1 MRKLLSGL
9 VLLCVVCTSLFAAQK
24 PLPSDQIPHGL
35 GVNIHFRH
43 GGKQLDMIRDAGFK
57 IIRMDLTWGAVE
69 RQKGKYRFKE
79 VGYDELTKGC
89 VKRDIRLLYI
99 LDYSNRL
106 YESDRSV
113 RTEEGRE
120 AYAEFARAAAKRYS
134 GHGILWEIWNEPN
147 IAHFWKPQP
156 SVKDYCKLVKAAA
169 PRIRRA
175 DPSGQVVVGATS
187 TMDFK
192 WLEACF
198 KEGLLKWADAVSVHP
213 YRPQH
218 PETVLKDYKKLRQII
233 KKYAPEGKDIPI
245 LSGEWGYSNVNWDNT
260 PLSDTQQAR
269 YLVREFLINKAADVP
284 VSIWYDW
291 SNDGTNPEEREH
303 NFGTV
308 EHNLEPKA
316 AYHAASTLNH
326 TLAGYA
332 VDELSVKDED
342 IYVVRLSSEGK
353 KALAIWTPGKARNF
367 KLDLKSG
374 TGRLVGM
381 LGDSRQISWEDGP
394 EVQVSPSPQYLLP
407 GEK

>member
-9 VLLCVVCTSLFAAQK
+9 VLLCAVCTSLFAART
-24 PLPSDQIPHGL
+24 PLPPDEIPHGL

-43 GGKQLDMIRDAGFK
+43 GGNQLDMIRDAGFR
-57 IIRMDLTWGAVE
+57 IIRMDFTWGAVE
-69 RQKGKYRFKE
+69 RQKGQYRFEE

-106 YESDRSV
+106 YEKKRSV

-120 AYAEFARAAAKRYS
+120 AYAKFAEAAAERYS

-156 SVKDYCKLVKAAA
+156 SVQDYCKLVKAAA

-213 YRPQH
+213 YRPQR
-218 PETVLKDYKKLRQII
+218 PETVLKDYKKLRKLI
-233 KKYAPEGKDIPI
+233 KEYAPAGKDVPI

-260 PLSDTQQAR
+260 PLSDTEQAR
-269 YLVREFLINKAADVP
+269 YLVREFLVNKAADVP

-308 EHNLEPKA
+308 EHNLEPKTAYRA
-316 AYHAASTLNH
+316 ATALNH

-332 VDELSVKDED
+332 VEELSVKNDGV
-342 IYVVRLSSEGK
+342 YVVRLSRNGK
-353 KALAIWTPGKARNF
+353 KALALWTTGKARKV

-374 TGRLVGM
+374 RGRLVGM
-381 LGDSRQISWEDGP
+381 LGDSRRISWEDGL
-394 EVQVSPSPQYLLP
+394 ELELSRGPQYLLLDA
-407 GEK
+407 E